1 MFTTDDYLVQLLA
14 WVLLHFAWQGVFIIV
29 SLRTCD
35 YVLRESPASLRYR
48 VFCVHL
54 AALGVAPLV
63 TLLVSH
69 QAVASGV
76 PLEAAGSSGAMG
88 SLFSGLPSLLL
99 PPFHWLVR
107 AMPYVLL
114 FWTVGI
120 LIGACLLLGGHARCA
135 RLQGVCRKR
144 GRLTDLIDE
153 LARKM
158 RMKTPPAVLEAEV
171 DSPFVVGV
179 RKQRLILARKIEH
192 RLPPEELRAI
202 LAHELAHLK
211 RSDYR
216 SNLLQTVL
224 ALLLW
229 PHPAAWMIRAQLRHE
244 REACCDEA
252 AVRLT
257 VSLPQSESVS

>member
-1 MFTTDDYLVQLLA
+1 MFTSDDYLVQLLA
-14 WVLLHFAWQGVFIIV
+14 WVMLHFAWQGVFIIV

-69 QAVASGV
+69 RAVASGV
-76 PLEAAGSSGAMG
+76 PLGAAGSSGAMG

-107 AMPYVLL
+107 AMPYLLL

-135 RLQGVCRKR
+135 RLQGVYRKR
-144 GRLTDLIDE
+144 GRLTPPGRNSSPCRLI
-153 LARKM
+153 R
-158 RMKTPPAVLEAEV
+158 AEV
-171 DSPFVVGV
+171 SPG
-179 RKQRLILARKIEH
+179 IPARSA
-192 RLPPEELRAI
+192 LQS
-202 LAHELAHLK
+202 
-211 RSDYR
+211 RS
-216 SNLLQTVL
+216 SN
-224 ALLLW
+224 A
-229 PHPAAWMIRAQLRHE
+229 
-244 REACCDEA
+244 
-252 AVRLT
+252 LT